1 MKFMAAIE
9 VGRICV
15 KKMGKESGEEVA
27 ITKIVDDNFVMVKNA
42 KGKESRVSIR
52 HLEPTS
58 RKA

>member
-1 MKFMAAIE
+1 MAAIE
-9 VGRICV
+9 VGRICI
-15 KKMGKESGEEVA
+15 KRMGKDSGEEVT
-27 ITKIVDDNFVMVKNA
+27 ITKVVDNIFVMVADA

>member
-1 MKFMAAIE
+1 MAAIE

-15 KKMGKESGEEVA
+15 KKMGRESGEEVT
-27 ITKIVDDNFVMVKNA
+27 ITKIVDDNFVMAKNA